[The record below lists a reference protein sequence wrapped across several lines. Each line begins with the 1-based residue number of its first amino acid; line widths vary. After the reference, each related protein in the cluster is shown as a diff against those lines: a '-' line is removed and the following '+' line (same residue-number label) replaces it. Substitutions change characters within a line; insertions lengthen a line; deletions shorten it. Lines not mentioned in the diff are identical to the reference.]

1 MRGVACLRV
10 GAAVLLGILLFASQ
24 AHGQENPLPAPP
36 DFTFGMVGLAPGQT
50 ARLSVV
56 NIGSATPS
64 PIPCFLELAFLDDAG
79 KELKQRFVQVDRG
92 KAAFLDLPAS
102 DDGGRVQVRGIGFNP
117 LLIPVS
123 LSCRLLP
130 TLEVFN
136 NDSGASSLILTNPVR
151 LGSSVVPPPPSAP

>member
-1 MRGVACLRV
+1 MRSLTYMRCCTFLFVAIFLSD
-10 GAAVLLGILLFASQ
+10 LS

-50 ARLSVV
+50 ARLNVV
-56 NIGSATPS
+56 NVGSSSGST
-64 PIPCFLELAFLDDAG
+64 IPCGLVLEFLDDLGRALIQ
-79 KELKQRFVQVDRG
+79 KFVQVDSG

-102 DDGGRVQVRGIGFNP
+102 DDGVRIQVRGIGFNP

-123 LSCRLLP
+123 LSCQLLP

-136 NDSGASSLILTNPVR
+136 NDTGASSLILTAPARLNGPVAAAA
-151 LGSSVVPPPPSAP
+151 GAP

>member
-1 MRGVACLRV
+1 MRGVRCLSV
-10 GAAVLLGILLFASQ
+10 GAAVLLGILLCASQ
-24 AHGQENPLPAPP
+24 AHGQDNPLPTSS

-50 ARLSVV
+50 ARLNVV
-56 NIGSATPS
+56 NIGSGPRS
-64 PIPCFLELAFLDDAG
+64 PIPCFTVLAFLDDTG
-79 KELKQRFVQVDRG
+79 KELKQSFVQVDHG

-123 LSCRLLP
+123 VSCKLLP

-136 NDSGASSLILTNPVR
+136 NDSGASSLILTNPVT
-151 LGSSVVPPPPSAP
+151 LGASVIPPPPSTP